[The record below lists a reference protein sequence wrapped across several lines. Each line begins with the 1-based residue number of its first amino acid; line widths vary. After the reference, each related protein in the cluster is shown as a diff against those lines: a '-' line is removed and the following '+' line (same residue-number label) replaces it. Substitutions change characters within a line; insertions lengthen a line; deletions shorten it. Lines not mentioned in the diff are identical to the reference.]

1 MSNLRQLPRTVVVLG
16 AVSFFND
23 LASEMV
29 TPLIPILLAAVL
41 GAGPL
46 VLGLVEGAAEA
57 VSAFLKLWSGR
68 YSDWLGGRRKWLIF
82 SGYLLS
88 NLVRPLMGLA
98 GNWPQVAALRSIDRV
113 GKGIRA
119 APRDALVSDATP
131 PAVRGLAYGFHRA
144 LDNGGAMGGSLAAAA
159 VLAWTPLTLAQ
170 IILVSAIPGAL
181 GVLLVAF
188 GVREDGRRLAVHE
201 RQPLPTLQWDG
212 LSQAMRRYLAVLALF
227 TFARAS
233 ETFIVLRGHQMGVGV
248 VELLLM
254 WSALSFAKALSSLR
268 GGWWADRL
276 GHERLVL
283 FGWLS
288 HAAAFALLAFAA
300 SGLMLWGAA
309 IVYGLL
315 TGAAEG
321 AERALIGDLAA
332 AGERGTAFGWYN
344 MTLGLAA
351 IPAGLLFG
359 SVWQWQGAPAA
370 FFLASCLACA
380 AAALLHFWA
389 ARHIALGR
397 RNS

>member
-1 MSNLRQLPRTVVVLG
+1 MFNLRQLPRAVVVLG
-16 AVSFFND
+16 FVSFFND

-46 VLGLVEGAAEA
+46 VLGLVEGTAEA

-88 NLVRPLMGLA
+88 NVVRPLMGMA
-98 GNWPQVAALRSIDRV
+98 GSWPQVVALRSVDRV
-113 GKGIRA
+113 GKGIRT
-119 APRDALVSDATP
+119 APRDALVSDVTP
-131 PAVRGLAYGFHRA
+131 PEVRGLAYGFHRA

-159 VLAWTPLTLAQ
+159 ILAWTPLTLTQ
-170 IILVSAIPGAL
+170 IILLSAIPGTL
-181 GVLLVAF
+181 GMMLVAF
-188 GVREDGRRLAVHE
+188 GVREDGRRLAVHD
-201 RQPLPTLQWDG
+201 RQPLPPLQWSG
-212 LSQAMRRYLAVLALF
+212 LSQAMRRYLAALALF
-227 TFARAS
+227 AFARAS
-233 ETFIVLRGHQMGVGV
+233 ETFIVLRGHQMGIGV

-288 HAAAFALLAFAA
+288 HAAAFILLALAA
-300 SGLMLWGAA
+300 SGLPLWIAA

-332 AGERGTAFGWYN
+332 ANERGTAFGWYN

-359 SVWQWQGAPAA
+359 LVWHWQGASSA
-370 FFLASCLACA
+370 FFLAACLACA
-380 AAALLHFWA
+380 AAILLHFWV
-389 ARHIALGR
+389 ARCIAPGR
-397 RNS
+397 RSS